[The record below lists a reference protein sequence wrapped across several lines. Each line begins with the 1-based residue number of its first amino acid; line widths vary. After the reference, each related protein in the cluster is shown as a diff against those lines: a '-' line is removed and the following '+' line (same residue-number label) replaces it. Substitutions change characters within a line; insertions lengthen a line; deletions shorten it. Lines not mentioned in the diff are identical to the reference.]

1 MKSSFKKFNK
11 VFIIAEAGVNHNG
24 SLKKAM
30 KLVDIAAKAN
40 VDAIKFQTFL
50 PGEISGE
57 YSINIGY
64 LKKNKIKRHL
74 LSKKL
79 ALSFDDFIKL
89 KKYCDKKKILFLSTP
104 DGEKSL
110 SFLVNKIKVPI
121 IKIGS
126 SEVTNH
132 EFLKLIARSKLPIIF
147 STGMSTLQEVQKAY
161 KILKKNSSQEIV
173 VMHCTTEYP
182 APINEMNINCI
193 STLKKK
199 LKCTVGLSDHSQTN
213 ISSIAAISLGAKV
226 IEKHF
231 TINKSHSGPDH
242 KASLSPKELN
252 FFVKDLRNVEKCLGS
267 YIKQPTKSEIRNI
280 PGVRRGLVASKKL
293 KKGTKLKSEMI
304 AAKRP
309 YKGLSPFD
317 KSKIIGKKLK
327 KNLNY
332 DQPILLKDLK

>member
-161 KILKKNSSQEIV
+161 KILKKNSSKEIV

-193 STLKKK
+193 
-199 LKCTVGLSDHSQTN
+199 
-213 ISSIAAISLGAKV
+213 
-226 IEKHF
+226 
-231 TINKSHSGPDH
+231 
-242 KASLSPKELN
+242 
-252 FFVKDLRNVEKCLGS
+252 
-267 YIKQPTKSEIRNI
+267 
-280 PGVRRGLVASKKL
+280 
-293 KKGTKLKSEMI
+293 
-304 AAKRP
+304 
-309 YKGLSPFD
+309 
-317 KSKIIGKKLK
+317 
-327 KNLNY
+327 
-332 DQPILLKDLK
+332 